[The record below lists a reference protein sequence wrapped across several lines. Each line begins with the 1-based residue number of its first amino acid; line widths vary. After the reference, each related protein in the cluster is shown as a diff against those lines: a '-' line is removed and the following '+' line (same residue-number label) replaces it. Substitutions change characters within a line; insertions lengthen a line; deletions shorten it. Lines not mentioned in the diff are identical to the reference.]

1 MKLIAITRRNLVR
14 FCIEFQYISLT
25 QTSQVDCQFSKNSV
39 RPYQNIL
46 NIFFALGKIV
56 VYSGYPRNNGKN
68 AEVIDL
74 LNPEATCDIY
84 AVLPEGVNCAFGGKV
99 ANEFVICGGYTDGS
113 VYSKNCYK
121 VGETAP
127 FVKLIH
133 SRAYGSS
140 AVLSNNTILLLGKF
154 NYFNHS

>member
-1 MKLIAITRRNLVR
+1 MMLIQSLSIVRNLD
-14 FCIEFQYISLT
+14 SNK
-25 QTSQVDCQFSKNSV
+25 S
-39 RPYQNIL
+39 YQNTSYKSIV
-46 NIFFALGKIV
+46 NIFFVLGKIV
-56 VYSGYPRNNGKN
+56 VYSGSPFGNGKN

-74 LNPEATCDIY
+74 LNPEATCDTY
-84 AVLPEGVNCAFGGKV
+84 AVLQEGVRDAFGGKV